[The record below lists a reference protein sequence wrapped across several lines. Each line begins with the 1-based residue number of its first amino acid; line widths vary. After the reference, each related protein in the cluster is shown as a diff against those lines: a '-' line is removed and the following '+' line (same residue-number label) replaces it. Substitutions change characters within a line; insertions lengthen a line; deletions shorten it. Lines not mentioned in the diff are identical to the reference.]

1 MNEVVIE
8 PIELDEIDYKPGV
21 GSPLIERNLDLL
33 GHVKVKLEVSLGG
46 AEISVEKLFSLAKG
60 DAVELDTALD
70 APVSLLLDGK
80 AIARGHLMAAGDCFG
95 LKISEIL

>member
-1 MNEVVIE
+1 MNEIVIE
-8 PIELDEIDYKPGV
+8 SIELEEVDSNPAV
-21 GSPLIERNLDLL
+21 GGPLIERNLSLL
-33 GHVKVKLEVSLGG
+33 GHVKVKLEVLLGG

-60 DAVELDTALD
+60 DMVELDAALD

-80 AIARGHLMAAGDCFG
+80 TIARGHLMAAGDCFG